1 MGATTTLILGAGF
14 GGISAANGLRLRLP
28 AEHRIVLIDRAP
40 SFHIGATKPW
50 VMLGQKTVAEVSYSR
65 HSLRLRGID
74 LMETEI
80 EGIDVGK
87 GEVTTGQGALRGDY
101 LIIALGA
108 DYNMTLV
115 PGLDRAAHEFYS
127 LEGAA
132 RLRDVLR
139 DFSRGDLVILIPRT
153 PFKCPPA
160 PYEGAML
167 LHHALK
173 ERGVRDDVRIAV
185 YTVEGAP
192 MATAGPDMG
201 KLVRDELA
209 SRSISLYPAKKT
221 VSVDAERR
229 TVKFDDG
236 SEARY
241 DLLVTIPPHVAP
253 AVVRDAGL
261 VNQSGWIPVD
271 PQTLRVIGIPE
282 SRSVYAIGDVAVVPL
297 PGRYKPD
304 IPLVLPKAGTLADA
318 QGQVVASQIASQVL
332 GERSADVFGGV
343 GACYIETGGQHA
355 VKAEGHFFALPHP
368 VMRASA
374 PDSAQY
380 RGKLSWMTDWLR
392 TNL

>member
-1 MGATTTLILGAGF
+1 MAATTTLILGAGF
-14 GGISAANGLRLRLP
+14 GGISAANGLRRRLP
-28 AEHRIVLIDRAP
+28 AEHRIVLIDKAP
-40 SFHIGATKPW
+40 SFHFGATKPW

-65 HSLRLRGID
+65 DALRLRGID

-80 EGIDVGK
+80 ERIDVAK
-87 GEVTTGQGALRGDY
+87 GEVTTGQGTLRGDY
-101 LIIALGA
+101 LIVALGA

-127 LEGAA
+127 LGGAA

-139 DFSRGDLVILIPRT
+139 DFNRGELVILIPRT

-173 ERGVRDDVRIAV
+173 ERGVVDDVRIAV
-185 YTVEGAP
+185 YTVEGTP

-201 KLVRDELA
+201 KFVRDELA
-209 SRSISLYPAKKT
+209 SRSISFHPAKKT
-221 VSVDAERR
+221 VSVDAEQR

-271 PQTLRVIGIPE
+271 PQTLRVAGVPG

-304 IPLVLPKAGTLADA
+304 TPLVLPKAGTLADA

-332 GERSADVFGGV
+332 GEQLADVFGGV

-355 VKAEGHFFALPHP
+355 VKGEGHFFALPHP

-380 RGKLSWMTDWLR
+380 RGKLSWMADWVR

>member
-1 MGATTTLILGAGF
+1 
-14 GGISAANGLRLRLP
+14 
-28 AEHRIVLIDRAP
+28 
-40 SFHIGATKPW
+40 
-50 VMLGQKTVAEVSYSR
+50 
-65 HSLRLRGID
+65 
-74 LMETEI
+74 
-80 EGIDVGK
+80 
-87 GEVTTGQGALRGDY
+87 
-101 LIIALGA
+101 
-108 DYNMTLV
+108 
-115 PGLDRAAHEFYS
+115 
-127 LEGAA
+127 
-132 RLRDVLR
+132 
-139 DFSRGDLVILIPRT
+139 
-153 PFKCPPA
+153 
-160 PYEGAML
+160 ML
-167 LHHALK
+167 LHHAFK
-173 ERGVRDDVRIAV
+173 ERGVGDDVRIAV
-185 YTVEGAP
+185 YTVEGTP

-201 KLVRDELA
+201 KFVRDELA

-271 PQTLRVIGIPE
+271 PQTLRVVGIPE

-332 GERSADVFGGV
+332 GKRSPDVFGGV

-368 VMRASA
+368 VMRAGAS
-374 PDSAQY
+374 DSAQY

>member
-1 MGATTTLILGAGF
+1 
-14 GGISAANGLRLRLP
+14 
-28 AEHRIVLIDRAP
+28 
-40 SFHIGATKPW
+40 
-50 VMLGQKTVAEVSYSR
+50 MLGQKTVAEVSYSR